1 MCFGSGGGVVDRHH
15 AGADRAGEG
24 ESLFGIARVDGGRE
38 PVARSVG
45 QLQCLVEAAIAGYPD
60 DRAEGLLS
68 EDAVVRT
75 DPVDDDWVVVQ
86 PGAGISDEAIARVF
100 GADPTGGA
108 VHHVMRLDPGQILL
122 EAVSEL
128 RVEQWAHQNVG
139 CRVTDLRP
147 SNRVGELRRKPVM
160 NRLVHNNGAKR
171 RASLPGGAKT
181 GEERAL
187 HGEI

>member
-45 QLQCLVEAAIAGYPD
+45 QLQCLVEAAVTGHPD
-60 DRAEGLLS
+60 DLAEGLLS

-75 DPVDDDWVVVQ
+75 DPVDDDGVVVE
-86 PGAGISDEAIARVF
+86 PDAWISDEAIARVV
-100 GADPTGGA
+100 GADPTGSA
-108 VHHVMRLDPGQILL
+108 VHQVMWLDPRQILL

-128 RVEQWAHQNVG
+128 RVEQWAHEHVG
-139 CRVTDLRP
+139 GRVTDLRP
-147 SNRVGELRRKPVM
+147 SNRVWELGQELVM

-171 RASLPGGAKT
+171 GASLAGSAKA
-181 GEERAL
+181 GEER
-187 HGEI
+187 